1 MASTSTAPENEMEPV
16 TALPFAEWVATGR
29 DVEDL
34 AEVLGD
40 DVYEP
45 GTPGRVYEGNLY
57 IEKTSSGWT
66 LLIMR
71 DEWFTETEEP
81 SKIQLD
87 QLYDWYRSECCDIQP
102 VEPLAREFAKVL
114 TTYLGAD
121 TMRDVA
127 RNERDNHIPGCCHSH
142 DHCDA
147 NMAMDEAFT
156 KVIGRGPLGE
166 DDEMEM
172 SEMDCNLWN
181 EAWDLAR
188 KNLFWVELEK
198 AA

>member
-102 VEPLAREFAKVL
+102 VESLARAFAERLVFG
-114 TTYLGAD
+114 LGDD
-121 TMRDVA
+121 TLREIA
-127 RNERDNHIPGCCHSH
+127 IKERDHHIDGCCHSH
-142 DHCDA
+142 DYCDA
-147 NMAMDEAFT
+147 NVIMAEAF
-156 KVIGRGPLGE
+156 KAVIGRE
-166 DDEMEM
+166 TDDNDEGEM
-172 SEMDCNLWN
+172 SQMDIDLWN